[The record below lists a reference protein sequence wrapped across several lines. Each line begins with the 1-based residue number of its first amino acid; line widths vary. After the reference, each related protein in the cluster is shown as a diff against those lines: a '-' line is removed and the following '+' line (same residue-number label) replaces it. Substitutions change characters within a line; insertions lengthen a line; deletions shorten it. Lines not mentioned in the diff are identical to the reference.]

1 LANTNYQGTFNRI
14 ARDTILKVASDYP
27 ANEYWFNRK
36 KIGDRMQKDLN
47 QQLKSVFASCS
58 AVQLLRIDLPKTYED
73 SIVQTQVENQNIV
86 MKKYE
91 QKAEFIRQNISVA
104 RSNADAQI
112 KVTNSSA
119 EANAY
124 EITQTSQSKAINNTI
139 TNQAKVYGA
148 IEKQIGLEGDDLNQ
162 YLYLNSLNKQKNA
175 KLLVGL
181 QNSIVN
187 FGNKPIKK

>member
-1 LANTNYQGTFNRI
+1 
-14 ARDTILKVASDYP
+14 
-27 ANEYWFNRK
+27 
-36 KIGDRMQKDLN
+36 
-47 QQLKSVFASCS
+47 
-58 AVQLLRIDLPKTYED
+58 
-73 SIVQTQVENQNIV
+73 
-86 MKKYE
+86 MKQYE

-119 EANAY
+119 TANAY
-124 EITQTSQSKAINNTI
+124 EITQTSESKAINNTI